1 MTKRHIK
8 IPNITNHQGKANQ
21 NQNEISHLSE
31 CLFSKRQEIS
41 VGKVVEKRKLLCI
54 VGGNINWYSYSGK
67 LYGDSSKNEK
77 LKCHTI

>member
-1 MTKRHIK
+1 MF
-8 IPNITNHQGKANQ
+8 NITNQRNTNQ
-21 NQNEISHLSE
+21 NLNELLHMSE
-31 CLFSKRQEIS
+31 WLFSKRQEIS

-54 VGGNINWYSYSGK
+54 VGGNVNWYSYSGK